1 MSPNDREIL
10 SDHERS
16 SLMILNRDAAIR
28 RMDHNENLFEMFL
41 QGYLEE
47 TPGRITKIARAI
59 DQDDDKEVEDVAHA
73 MKGGAAMAGAE
84 RISDIAGRLEL
95 AGREG
100 DLSQAS
106 GLLAELER
114 EVSTL
119 CGYLEQLPR

>member
-47 TPGRITKIARAI
+47 TPGRITRIARAI

-84 RISDIAGRLEL
+84 RISDMAGRLEL

-119 CGYLEQLPR
+119 CDYLERLPR

>member
-28 RMDHNENLFEMFL
+28 RMDDDETLFEMFL
-41 QGYLEE
+41 LGYLEE

-59 DQDDDKEVEDVAHA
+59 DQDDDKEVEAVAHT

-84 RISDIAGRLEL
+84 RISDMARRLEL
-95 AGREG
+95 AGRDG

>member
-28 RMDHNENLFEMFL
+28 RMDDDETLFEMFL

>member
-16 SLMILNRDAAIR
+16 SLMVLNRDAAIR
-28 RMDHNENLFEMFL
+28 RMDNDEDLFEMFL

-84 RISDIAGRLEL
+84 RISDMAGRLEL

-119 CGYLEQLPR
+119 CDYLERLPR